1 MWGPEAG
8 GSMNYKMQKAK
19 EDQHGRWRDG
29 VEDPVEDAESTNNST
44 YDGYYELGSTQ
55 YYNTIT

>member
-1 MWGPEAG
+1 
-8 GSMNYKMQKAK
+8 MNYKMQKAK